1 MGPEAT
7 SVAAEALQCRQC
19 TEMFLDPD
27 LFTARRRAVK
37 QTEG

>member
-19 TEMFLDPD
+19 TEMFRDPE
-27 LFTARRRAVK
+27 LFTAARHMAK
-37 QTEG
+37 PTEG